1 MGRKYQVGK
10 TGRVV
15 VARFED
21 KEDVLGNL
29 SIIAKKEGISAA
41 AFYLVGGMGEG
52 KFVVVTEK
60 VELPPSPVWRDLG
73 ESDEVVGFGSIFN
86 QNNEPRVHLHAAF
99 GKKDT
104 VKVGC
109 LRENSQT
116 FLVLE
121 AVIIELSGI
130 NAVREFDPVSGLNIL
145 KL

>member
-1 MGRKYQVGK
+1 MKYQIGK
-10 TGRVV
+10 VGRVV

-29 SIIAKKEGISAA
+29 SNIAKKENISAA
-41 AFYLVGGMGEG
+41 AFYLLGGMREG
-52 KFVVVTEK
+52 KIVVGPDK
-60 VELPPSPVWRDLG
+60 DELPPAPVWRTLG
-73 ESDEVVGFGSIFN
+73 ESHEVVGFGTIFH
-86 QNNEPRVHLHAAF
+86 QNNEPKVHFHAAF

-130 NAVREFDPVSGLNIL
+130 NAVREFDPVSGLNLL